1 MLMNNLKLEKTNHTP
16 YVNLTA
22 GKIEISGRSIP
33 EDPVAFYK
41 PVLDW
46 LDDYKKSPSERTIV
60 NLNFEYINTSSSKA
74 LHNILK
80 SLNEGFDNAHQ
91 MEINW
96 HYEVGDDDMFELGQ
110 FFQPYISIPMNFIET
125 AE

>member
-1 MLMNNLKLEKTNHTP
+1 MNNLKLEKTNHTP
-16 YVNLTA
+16 FVSLTS

-46 LDDYKKSPSERTIV
+46 LEDYKKSPSDKTIV

-80 SLNEGFDNAHQ
+80 SLNEGFDNSHK

-125 AE
+125 EE

>member
-125 AE
+125 SE